1 MPQSQVTAQAPIR
14 QQNLQSKIDD
24 VQHVKQ
30 VEHVLTQNQTSH
42 HQSDVEKTI
51 LDKIELANRR
61 LKFETDVEKITE
73 LCNMIKSAAEALN
86 ALKICF
92 KND

>member
-1 MPQSQVTAQAPIR
+1 M
-14 QQNLQSKIDD
+14 
-24 VQHVKQ
+24 
-30 VEHVLTQNQTSH
+30 
-42 HQSDVEKTI
+42 TI

-61 LKFETDVEKITE
+61 LKVETDVEKITE

-92 KND
+92 KHE